1 MRLRVPD
8 NLIVRGDD
16 VRIGGRGMSLGN
28 VNITLGGDL
37 HATKA
42 AGAEPRVTGEIRTIR
57 GFYDFEGRRFDVAR
71 DGHVTF
77 NGPDPTDPALDI
89 TASRDIS
96 GVEATVRVHGTVQKP
111 AIALSS
117 TPPLEEADVLS
128 LIVFNRPIN
137 DLGQGER
144 MSLAQTAQ
152 SVVGGMVAA
161 PLAESLR
168 NALNV
173 DLLEIQAVSNEGGP
187 GVTVGNQISERVYL
201 QFRQL
206 FGSAATTQV
215 VLDTSFPST
224 SESRAPSPRAALT
237 ARPARRVPT
246 RPESISSGPSS
257 ADRALASHEWY
268 AAASRILADA
278 QAGGRGLE

>member
-1 MRLRVPD
+1 MIGAFGNFSRIDRTSATAAAPPETLPTPSNVALDVRVHVPD

-28 VNITLGGDL
+28 VNITLGGDI

-42 AGAEPRVTGEIRTIR
+42 AGAEPRVAGEIRTIR

-117 TPPLEEADVLS
+117 TPPLE
-128 LIVFNRPIN
+128 
-137 DLGQGER
+137 
-144 MSLAQTAQ
+144 
-152 SVVGGMVAA
+152 
-161 PLAESLR
+161 
-168 NALNV
+168 
-173 DLLEIQAVSNEGGP
+173 QAVAPPVADERKGRGSSKLEP
-187 GVTVGNQISERVYL
+187 KSEVE
-201 QFRQL
+201 
-206 FGSAATTQV
+206 V
-215 VLDTSFPST
+215 VDAEL
-224 SESRAPSPRAALT
+224 PR
-237 ARPARRVPT
+237 PVRRD
-246 RPESISSGPSS
+246 E
-257 ADRALASHEWY
+257 
-268 AAASRILADA
+268 ASRLEA
-278 QAGGRGLE
+278 QKQRS

>member
-1 MRLRVPD
+1 MRLHVPD

-16 VRIGGRGMSLGN
+16 VRIGGRGMTLGN
-28 VNITLGGDL
+28 VNITLGGDI

-42 AGAEPRVTGEIRTIR
+42 AGTEPRVTGEIRTIR

-96 GVEATVRVHGTVQKP
+96 GVEATVRVHGTVQQP

-215 VLDTSFPST
+215 VLEYRL
-224 SESRAPSPRAALT
+224 SEYFRIQSAFTEGGTDGQAGT
-237 ARPARRVPT
+237 T
-246 RPESISSGPSS
+246 RPDQTGVDLIWTIK
-257 ADRALASHEWY
+257 R
-268 AAASRILADA
+268 
-278 QAGGRGLE
+278 